1 MGAEVK
7 IIKVAG
13 EGGAGE
19 PLTFPQSRMGL
30 VALLLAMGAIQSY
43 KEQSPTMTQVPTLF
57 QEAAATEGDT
67 S

>member
-1 MGAEVK
+1 MAEVK
-7 IIKVAG
+7 IIKVEA
-13 EGGAGE
+13 EVGAVE
-19 PLTFPQSRMGL
+19 PLTFPQSRMVL